1 MALKLHLT
9 WQEWR
14 KLGHSGGSLPTH
26 DALAFVNPATC
37 TPEGAEVK
45 AFETPHARSTAR
57 DIVMLSFGT
66 QKDDPP

>member
-1 MALKLHLT
+1 MA
-9 WQEWR
+9 QI
-14 KLGHSGGSLPTH
+14 GSLWWKPSTH
-26 DALAFVNPATC
+26 DALAFAFVNPAAS

-45 AFETPHARSTAR
+45 AFETPHARSTAG